1 MGRTARAL
9 KAAVQVVFYAG
20 IVALLASRIVSAG
33 ISHDENQFIAPGQLL
48 AYDGLLPYV
57 DYPYTHMPYSIALYA
72 LSAAASNYDFLAGRL
87 ANGVLWLG
95 CILLMV
101 KVARLL
107 SAESEPA
114 ERAVSWA
121 RLVWEGSL
129 VYIFVNHGPALFIL
143 RAALNHSL
151 ATFFSLLALWLFIR
165 GLTKPG
171 LPNSAVLWSG
181 ACIAAAAL
189 TRFNFASLFLVLLV
203 CWLIHAVWLGASH
216 PGRILLTYAGG
227 ALAASLPALALA
239 ALAPRQFYYG
249 NLVYIRLNTIYYQE
263 QLHKQGMTLAS
274 KLSLFWGSISPR
286 PLDLLLYSVLIL
298 ASAWGLW
305 RAIRKRSINGLA
317 ALAAAGMAGA
327 LWLSAFAP
335 TPSLAHYFS
344 APLPFLFVLLMGF
357 GIPIGRA
364 TQTVRALGTIGVWIA
379 ALVSITPRTPAAA
392 LAVLG
397 SSAGWPPIQ
406 LHEFALGL
414 RQHVP
419 AGRILTL
426 QPMVPLEA
434 GYDVYPFTA
443 TGPFSWRTSPLL
455 TAERRIEYEV
465 TSPEELEAVLQDSPP
480 NGILIDFEAPNAGF
494 GRQDVGGLERPFSE
508 YARLHGYEAVHLS
521 LAYWSRGLT
530 LWIRP

>member
-1 MGRTARAL
+1 
-9 KAAVQVVFYAG
+9 
-20 IVALLASRIVSAG
+20 
-33 ISHDENQFIAPGQLL
+33 
-48 AYDGLLPYV
+48 
-57 DYPYTHMPYSIALYA
+57 
-72 LSAAASNYDFLAGRL
+72 
-87 ANGVLWLG
+87 
-95 CILLMV
+95 
-101 KVARLL
+101 
-107 SAESEPA
+107 
-114 ERAVSWA
+114 
-121 RLVWEGSL
+121 
-129 VYIFVNHGPALFIL
+129 
-143 RAALNHSL
+143 
-151 ATFFSLLALWLFIR
+151 
-165 GLTKPG
+165 
-171 LPNSAVLWSG
+171 
-181 ACIAAAAL
+181 
-189 TRFNFASLFLVLLV
+189 
-203 CWLIHAVWLGASH
+203 
-216 PGRILLTYAGG
+216 
-227 ALAASLPALALA
+227 
-239 ALAPRQFYYG
+239 
-249 NLVYIRLNTIYYQE
+249 
-263 QLHKQGMTLAS
+263 
-274 KLSLFWGSISPR
+274 
-286 PLDLLLYSVLIL
+286 
-298 ASAWGLW
+298 
-305 RAIRKRSINGLA
+305 
-317 ALAAAGMAGA
+317 
-327 LWLSAFAP
+327 
-335 TPSLAHYFS
+335 
-344 APLPFLFVLLMGF
+344 VLLMGF

-397 SSAGWPPIQ
+397 SSAGWPPTQ